1 MGHWQKQKPSFN
13 TNESRHTPS
22 TAGDR
27 ECISSFSHH
36 YLPISGWARPC
47 WWLGFKRNVVSMTCL
62 SLHPQTPQRVVT
74 IMEFLFGGMVVAVG
88 GEHRDKQNIGS
99 AVSADVNQDT
109 ASSMKF
115 YIFFPP
121 KKIITV
127 CTISVFSFF
136 FFWLNITDNKFC
148 PTPFQTHLPQNQ
160 YRSQSVTTQHAQA
173 EARAQ
178 SSWSN
183 LWVVSIFTALS
194 IFNVFWCKASY
205 WLL

>member
-1 MGHWQKQKPSFN
+1 M
-13 TNESRHTPS
+13 
-22 TAGDR
+22 
-27 ECISSFSHH
+27 
-36 YLPISGWARPC
+36 
-47 WWLGFKRNVVSMTCL
+47 SMTCL

-109 ASSMKF
+109 TSSSMKF

-121 KKIITV
+121 KKIIKTTV
-127 CTISVFSFF
+127 CTISVF

-148 PTPFQTHLPQNQ
+148 QTPFQTHLPQNQ
-160 YRSQSVTTQHAQA
+160 YRSKSVTTQHAQA

-178 SSWSN
+178 SSWLTSE
-183 LWVVSIFTALS
+183 LCLFSLAYLYLMLS
-194 IFNVFWCKASY
+194 DARLHNDCF
-205 WLL
+205 